1 MKIVVAICGVPVTVI
16 GLLLVGS
23 SCWEWYENGG
33 LSYFKYHDLSTL
45 PFQFFW
51 VPILGVIMT
60 VAGGFGVLSGFKT
73 QWLRVN
79 ERLRRRAPI
88 ALGILVVI
96 LFVQCAVLLFQGYEL
111 VRYDEE
117 IEPHMPTMTHPDRSD
132 PVTRLYGLGAI
143 MVPFWAQFIL
153 VPTIWLLAVFGT
165 KKQGWGMFISLS
177 SVVIA
182 GASWFGAL
190 LGLAFTVGTFD

>member
-16 GLLLVGS
+16 GLLLVGV
-23 SCWEWYENGG
+23 SCSEWYDNGG
-33 LSYFKYHDLSTL
+33 LSYLKYHDLSTL
-45 PFQFFW
+45 PSHFFW
-51 VPILGVIMT
+51 LPLLGIFLAIVGG
-60 VAGGFGVLSGFKT
+60 VAVAWSFRG
-73 QWLRVN
+73 QWLAVN
-79 ERLRRRAPI
+79 ALFGRRRH
-88 ALGILVVI
+88 LSTV
-96 LFVQCAVLLFQGYEL
+96 LFVMLFLQCVIFLFQVHQL

-153 VPTIWLLAVFGT
+153 VPTIWLLAVFET
-165 KKQGWGMFISLS
+165 KTQARGMFISLS

-190 LGLAFTVGTFD
+190 LGFGFTIMTFD